1 MQRRLMQILD
11 GSSKDHYSKAVEWMI
26 TFVVLTN
33 CLAVVL
39 DSVPDIHADYKEF
52 FHEFEFWSVMFF
64 SAEYVLRAWSYGARY
79 KATNGG
85 SWKGRKEYMLSFFG
99 LIDFFCDGTVLFAH
113 VFSVPR
119 FAGAARASTA
129 AYPQTLELQH
139 SVTRL
144 ICRHQIR
151 TAGIYVGAVFAHDRD
166 YCLCVSDVFCGRS
179 RSA

>member
-99 LIDFFCDGTVLFAH
+99 LIDFFATAPYFLHTF
-113 VFSVPR
+113 FSVPR
-119 FAGAARASTA
+119 FAGAARA
-129 AYPQTLELQH
+129 
-139 SVTRL
+139 
-144 ICRHQIR
+144 
-151 TAGIYVGAVFAHDRD
+151 
-166 YCLCVSDVFCGRS
+166 
-179 RSA
+179 